1 MVSLLSPKAKVLR
14 RCFVSLL
21 ILCLI
26 CVSETASSQ
35 PDPTAASSSLGA
47 ITIAQTQQTDAPALA
62 FSGGQLIATWIGSDD
77 RGVHQ
82 DARTI
87 IDQQLSD
94 VVTLPLPPTHPYGQQ
109 LFPGD
114 LTDATT
120 HLLWLDADQNQQT
133 TLYSALLTPDL
144 SVERGPVSI
153 SEGLALASKARVD
166 WLSWLERS
174 TPFAPG
180 NTGAKSLA
188 SVGSRK
194 AKFASPRITVVSPP
208 GWGWSTTV

>member
-1 MVSLLSPKAKVLR
+1 MSLSKPPVSSSRRLPTTPTRVSAKKGWMVSLLSPKAKVLR

-35 PDPTAASSSLGA
+35 PYPTAASSSLGA

-87 IDQQLSD
+87 IDQQLS
-94 VVTLPLPPTHPYGQQ
+94 
-109 LFPGD
+109 
-114 LTDATT
+114 
-120 HLLWLDADQNQQT
+120 
-133 TLYSALLTPDL
+133 
-144 SVERGPVSI
+144 
-153 SEGLALASKARVD
+153 
-166 WLSWLERS
+166 
-174 TPFAPG
+174 
-180 NTGAKSLA
+180 
-188 SVGSRK
+188 
-194 AKFASPRITVVSPP
+194 
-208 GWGWSTTV
+208 